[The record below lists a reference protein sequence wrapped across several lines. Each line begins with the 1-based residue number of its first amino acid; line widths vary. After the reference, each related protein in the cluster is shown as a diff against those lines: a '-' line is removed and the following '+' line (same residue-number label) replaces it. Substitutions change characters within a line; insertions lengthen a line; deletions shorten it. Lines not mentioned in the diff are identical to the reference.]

1 MSEEITASIANTPEA
16 PTQTTADRIEMVD
29 INNLIPNPD
38 QPRQHFDATVINE
51 LSASLKELGFINPI
65 TVREGTDGIK
75 IIIAGEQR
83 FRAAKQAG
91 LLQVPCIIKNGDN
104 SAEIALA
111 ENMLRQNLTAIEEA
125 EALARLVTQGI
136 SQKALCQKFSKAAS
150 TISELIAIAGLPNDI
165 KMQCR
170 NNHEYA
176 RRELKKIAS
185 APVELQHAMFEAY
198 KKKMA
203 SSIRTP
209 NKNERSSAASFKT
222 VLKSL
227 GSRLD
232 SFEQIEKP
240 EDKDEIRVEL
250 QQLRDKINA
259 LLV

>member
-1 MSEEITASIANTPEA
+1 MSEEIVTINPETGLYT
-16 PTQTTADRIEMVD
+16 TQTADRIEMVD

-38 QPRQHFDATVINE
+38 QPRHHFDTTVINE
-51 LSASLKELGFINPI
+51 LAASLQELGFINPI
-65 TVREGTDGIK
+65 TVREGNNGIK

-83 FRAAKQAG
+83 FRAAKLAG
-91 LLQVPCIIKNGDN
+91 LLQVPCIIKSGDN

-111 ENMLRQNLTAIEEA
+111 ENMLRQNLTAIEES
-125 EALARLVTQGI
+125 EALARLVSQGV
-136 SQKALCQKFSKAAS
+136 SQKTLCQKFSKAAS
-150 TISELIAIAGLPNDI
+150 TISELIAIAGLPDDI
-165 KMQCR
+165 KAQCR

-185 APVELQHAMFEAY
+185 APAELQFAMFDAY

-209 NKNERSSAASFKT
+209 NKSERSAAASFKT

-227 GSRLD
+227 GNRLG
-232 SFEQIEKP
+232 SFEQIELP
-240 EDKDEIRVEL
+240 EEKDAIREEL

-259 LLV
+259 ILA